1 MADTNNTTHSSDTQ
15 RKAPYATPR
24 LFEYGSIVDVTQQRT
39 DKLYFGND
47 GNTQCTGDANAAPR
61 PCS

>member
-1 MADTNNTTHSSDTQ
+1 MTEKTDNLNATIDQ
-15 RKAPYATPR
+15 RKKAYRAPV
-24 LFEYGSIVDVTQQRT
+24 LINHGSIADVTRQQT